1 MFKTFLSYY
10 KPYKGILLFLVIGSL
25 LRALLELFFPY
36 VVKLMLE
43 QHLPLKNLPLLLEW
57 SAALLAMYLVNFG
70 MHFSIIYWAQSMSY
84 SMERDMRRDLF
95 SHLQKLSFGFYD
107 KNKSGQL
114 LSRLTSDLSEIN
126 GFAGNAPIDLIV
138 CGLTMGGTMVIL
150 IYMNPMLGSLI
161 AFLLLVKAV
170 HTVFVNLRM
179 KKAFFANRVAMG
191 EVTGKA
197 AESINGVRLIKAF
210 AGERSDMAQFMEKAD
225 AYLTVCKKSFKI
237 TSYFVGSMIFFS
249 NFINVAILVVGGL
262 LINQG
267 LMSFGELVAFFLYVG
282 LFMKPLMQLLGFIQV
297 YQRGMAGFKRFYELL
312 QEKPEIID
320 APDAKIC
327 PPCKGNITFD
337 NVSFAYADGRP
348 VIRNLSLS
356 VAAGE
361 TVAFVGAT
369 GAGKTT
375 IASLLLRFYEPQS
388 GRILLD
394 GSDIREFT
402 QESLRKQIGLVQQD
416 VFLFGDS
423 VRYNIAYAKPDA
435 TADEV
440 QAAAK
445 AAAADEVQAAAK
457 AAAADEFIQKL
468 PASYDTEVGERG
480 VKLSGGQKQR
490 LAIARV
496 FLKNPPVVV
505 LDEATSALDN
515 ITEQQIQKELD
526 ELAVGRTTL
535 IIAHRLSTIRHADKI
550 VVLDEGAVA
559 ECGSHEELLARKGH
573 YYDLYQKE

>member
-10 KPYKGILLFLVIGSL
+10 QPYKGILLFIIIGSL

-43 QHLPLKNLPLLLEW
+43 QQLPLQNLPLLLKW

-70 MHFSIIYWAQSMSY
+70 MHFGIIYWAQAMSY
-84 SMERDMRRDLF
+84 AMERDMRRDLF
-95 SHLQKLSFGFYD
+95 RHLQKLSFGFYD

-114 LSRLTSDLSEIN
+114 LSRLTSDLSEVN
-126 GFAGNAPIDLIV
+126 GFAGNAPNDIII
-138 CGLTMGGTMVIL
+138 CGLTMVGTMVIL

-161 AFLLLVKAV
+161 AFLLLLKAV

-191 EVTGKA
+191 EVTAKA

-225 AYLTVCKKSFKI
+225 AYLATSKKSFKI

-262 LINQG
+262 LINKG

-282 LFMKPLMQLLGFIQV
+282 LFMKPLMQLLGFIQI

-312 QEKPEIID
+312 QEKPEIVD
-320 APDAKIC
+320 APDAQTC

-348 VIRNLSLS
+348 VIRGLSLN

-394 GSDIREFT
+394 GCDIRELT
-402 QESLRKQIGLVQQD
+402 QESMRRQIGLVQQD

-445 AAAADEVQAAAK
+445 AAAADE
-457 AAAADEFIQKL
+457 FIQKL
-468 PASYDTEVGERG
+468 SAGYDTEVGERG

-496 FLKNPPVVV
+496 FLKNPPIVV

-515 ITEQQIQKELD
+515 ITEQQIQRELD

-550 VVLDEGAVA
+550 VVLDEGTVV
-559 ECGSHEELLARKGH
+559 ECGTHEELLARKGH
-573 YYDLYQKE
+573 YFALYSKQ

>member
-10 KPYKGILLFLVIGSL
+10 KPYKGILLFIIIGSL

-43 QHLPLKNLPLLLEW
+43 QQLPLQNLPLLLKW

-70 MHFSIIYWAQSMSY
+70 MHFGIIYWAQAMSY
-84 SMERDMRRDLF
+84 AMERDMRRDLF
-95 SHLQKLSFGFYD
+95 RHLQKLSFGFYD

-114 LSRLTSDLSEIN
+114 LSRLTSDLSEVN
-126 GFAGNAPIDLIV
+126 GFAGNAPNDIII
-138 CGLTMGGTMVIL
+138 CGLTMVGTMVIL
-150 IYMNPMLGSLI
+150 VYMNPMLGSLI
-161 AFLLLVKAV
+161 AILLLLKAV

-179 KKAFFANRVAMG
+179 KKAFFANRIAMG
-191 EVTGKA
+191 EVSAKA

-225 AYLTVCKKSFKI
+225 AYLATSKKSFKI

-262 LINQG
+262 LINKG

-282 LFMKPLMQLLGFIQV
+282 LFMKPLMQLLGFIQI

-312 QEKPEIID
+312 QEKPEIVD
-320 APDAKIC
+320 APDAKSC

-348 VIRNLSLS
+348 VIRGLSLD

-394 GSDIREFT
+394 GCDICELT
-402 QESLRKQIGLVQQD
+402 QESLRRQIGLVQQD

-445 AAAADEVQAAAK
+445 AAAADE
-457 AAAADEFIQKL
+457 FIQKL
-468 PASYDTEVGERG
+468 PAGYDTEVGERG

-496 FLKNPPVVV
+496 FLKNPPIVV

-515 ITEQQIQKELD
+515 ITEQQIQRELD

-550 VVLDEGAVA
+550 VVLDEGTVV
-559 ECGSHEELLARKGH
+559 ECGTHEELLARRGH
-573 YYDLYQKE
+573 YFALYSKQ

>member
-10 KPYKGILLFLVIGSL
+10 KPYKGILLFVVIGSL

-43 QHLPLKNLPLLLEW
+43 QQLPLQNLPLLLKW
-57 SAALLAMYLVNFG
+57 SAALFVMYLANFG
-70 MHFSIIYWAQSMSY
+70 MHFGIIYWAQVMS
-84 SMERDMRRDLF
+84 SAMERDMRRDLF
-95 SHLQKLSFGFYD
+95 RHLQKLSFGFYD

-114 LSRLTSDLSEIN
+114 LARLTSDLGETA
-126 GFAGNAPIDLIV
+126 GLAGNAPNDIIV
-138 CGLTMGGTMVIL
+138 CGLTMLGTMVIL
-150 IYMNPMLGSLI
+150 VYMNPLLGSFI
-161 AFLLLVKAV
+161 ALLLVLKAV
-170 HTVFVNLRM
+170 HTVLVNLRM

-191 EVTGKA
+191 EVTAKA

-225 AYLTVCKKSFKI
+225 AYLATCKKSFKFK
-237 TSYFVGSMIFFS
+237 SYFIGSMIFFS

-262 LINQG
+262 LINKG

-282 LFMKPLMQLLGFIQV
+282 LFMKPLMQLLGFSEI

-312 QEKPEIID
+312 QEKPEIVD

-348 VIRNLSLS
+348 VIRGLSLD

-394 GSDIREFT
+394 GCDIRELT
-402 QESLRKQIGLVQQD
+402 QESLRRQIGLVQQD

-445 AAAADEVQAAAK
+445 AG
-457 AAAADEFIQKL
+457 AADEFIQKL
-468 PASYDTEVGERG
+468 PAGYDTEVGERG

-515 ITEQQIQKELD
+515 ITEQQIQRELD

-550 VVLDEGAVA
+550 VVLDEGKVV
-559 ECGSHEELLARKGH
+559 ECGTHEELLARKGH
-573 YYDLYQKE
+573 YFALYSKQ

>member
-43 QHLPLKNLPLLLEW
+43 QQLPLQNLPLLLKW

-84 SMERDMRRDLF
+84 AMERDMRRDLF
-95 SHLQKLSFGFYD
+95 RHLQKLSFGFYD

-114 LSRLTSDLSEIN
+114 LSRLTSDLGEVN
-126 GFAGNAPIDLIV
+126 GFAGNAPNDIII
-138 CGLTMGGTMVIL
+138 CGLTMVGTMVIL

-161 AFLLLVKAV
+161 AFLLLLKAV

-179 KKAFFANRVAMG
+179 KKAFFANRIAMG
-191 EVTGKA
+191 EVSAKA

-225 AYLTVCKKSFKI
+225 AYLATSKKSFKI

-262 LINQG
+262 LINKG

-282 LFMKPLMQLLGFIQV
+282 LFMKPLMQLLGFIQI

-312 QEKPEIID
+312 QEKPEIVD
-320 APDAKIC
+320 APDAQTC

-348 VIRNLSLS
+348 VIRGLSLN

-394 GSDIREFT
+394 GCDIRELT
-402 QESLRKQIGLVQQD
+402 QESLRRQIGLVQQD

-445 AAAADEVQAAAK
+445 AAAADE
-457 AAAADEFIQKL
+457 FIQKL
-468 PASYDTEVGERG
+468 PAGYDTEVGERG

-496 FLKNPPVVV
+496 FLKNPPIVV

-515 ITEQQIQKELD
+515 ITEQQIQRELD

-550 VVLDEGAVA
+550 VVLDEGTVV
-559 ECGSHEELLARKGH
+559 ECGTHEELLARKGH
-573 YYDLYQKE
+573 YFALYSKQ

>member
-43 QHLPLKNLPLLLEW
+43 QQLPLQNLPLLLKW

-70 MHFSIIYWAQSMSY
+70 MHFGIIYWAQAMSY
-84 SMERDMRRDLF
+84 AMERDMRRDLF
-95 SHLQKLSFGFYD
+95 RHLQKLSFGFYD

-114 LSRLTSDLSEIN
+114 LSRLTSDLSEVN
-126 GFAGNAPIDLIV
+126 GFAGNAPNDIII
-138 CGLTMGGTMVIL
+138 CGLTMLGTMVIL

-161 AFLLLVKAV
+161 AILLLLKAV

-191 EVTGKA
+191 EVSAKA

-225 AYLTVCKKSFKI
+225 AYLATSKKSFKI

-262 LINQG
+262 LINKG

-282 LFMKPLMQLLGFIQV
+282 LFMKPLMQLLGFIQI

-312 QEKPEIID
+312 QEKPEIVD
-320 APDAKIC
+320 APDAKSC

-348 VIRNLSLS
+348 VIRGLSLD

-394 GSDIREFT
+394 GCDIRELT
-402 QESLRKQIGLVQQD
+402 QESLRRQIGLVQQD

-445 AAAADEVQAAAK
+445 AAAADE
-457 AAAADEFIQKL
+457 FIQKL
-468 PASYDTEVGERG
+468 PAGYDTEVGERG

-496 FLKNPPVVV
+496 FLKNPPIVV

-515 ITEQQIQKELD
+515 ITEQQIQRELD

-550 VVLDEGAVA
+550 VVLDEGTVV
-559 ECGSHEELLARKGH
+559 ECGTHEELLVRKGH
-573 YYDLYQKE
+573 YFALYSKQ

>member
-10 KPYKGILLFLVIGSL
+10 QPYKGILLFIIIGSL

-43 QHLPLKNLPLLLEW
+43 QQLPLQNLSLLLKW

-70 MHFSIIYWAQSMSY
+70 MHFGIIYWAQAMSY
-84 SMERDMRRDLF
+84 AMERDMRRDLF
-95 SHLQKLSFGFYD
+95 RHLQKLSFGFYD

-114 LSRLTSDLSEIN
+114 LSRLTSDLSEVN
-126 GFAGNAPIDLIV
+126 GFAGNAPNDIII
-138 CGLTMGGTMVIL
+138 CGLTMVGTMVIL
-150 IYMNPMLGSLI
+150 VYMNPMLGSLI
-161 AFLLLVKAV
+161 AILLLLKAV

-179 KKAFFANRVAMG
+179 KKAFFANRIAMG
-191 EVTGKA
+191 EVSAKA

-225 AYLTVCKKSFKI
+225 AYLATSKKSFKI

-262 LINQG
+262 LINKG

-282 LFMKPLMQLLGFIQV
+282 LFMKPLMQLLGFIQI

-312 QEKPEIID
+312 QEKPEIVD
-320 APDAKIC
+320 APDAKSC

-348 VIRNLSLS
+348 VIRGLSLN
-356 VAAGE
+356 VASGE

-394 GSDIREFT
+394 GYDIRELT
-402 QESLRKQIGLVQQD
+402 QESLRRQIGLVQQD

-445 AAAADEVQAAAK
+445 AAAADE
-457 AAAADEFIQKL
+457 FIQKL
-468 PASYDTEVGERG
+468 PAGYDTEVGERG

-496 FLKNPPVVV
+496 FLKNPPIVV

-515 ITEQQIQKELD
+515 ITEQQIQRELD

-550 VVLDEGAVA
+550 VVLDEGTVV
-559 ECGSHEELLARKGH
+559 ECGTHEELLARKGH
-573 YYDLYQKE
+573 YFALYSKQ

>member
-10 KPYKGILLFLVIGSL
+10 QPYKGILLFIIIGSL

-43 QHLPLKNLPLLLEW
+43 QQLPLQNLPLLLKW

-70 MHFSIIYWAQSMSY
+70 MHFSIIYWAQAMSY
-84 SMERDMRRDLF
+84 AMERDMRRDLF
-95 SHLQKLSFGFYD
+95 RHLQKLSFGFYD

-114 LSRLTSDLSEIN
+114 LSRLTSDLSEVN
-126 GFAGNAPIDLIV
+126 GFAGNAPNDIII
-138 CGLTMGGTMVIL
+138 CGLTMVGTMVIL
-150 IYMNPMLGSLI
+150 VYMNPMLGSLI
-161 AFLLLVKAV
+161 AILLLLKAV

-179 KKAFFANRVAMG
+179 KKAFFANRIAMG
-191 EVTGKA
+191 EVSAKA

-225 AYLTVCKKSFKI
+225 AYLATSKKSFKI

-262 LINQG
+262 LINKG

-282 LFMKPLMQLLGFIQV
+282 LFMKPLMQLLGFIQI

-312 QEKPEIID
+312 QEKPEIVD
-320 APDAKIC
+320 APDAKSC

-337 NVSFAYADGRP
+337 NVSFAYADGGP
-348 VIRNLSLS
+348 VIRGLSLD

-394 GSDIREFT
+394 GCDIRELT
-402 QESLRKQIGLVQQD
+402 QESLRRQIGLVQQD

-445 AAAADEVQAAAK
+445 AAAADE
-457 AAAADEFIQKL
+457 FIQKL
-468 PASYDTEVGERG
+468 PAGYDTEVGERG

-496 FLKNPPVVV
+496 FLKNPPIVV

-515 ITEQQIQKELD
+515 ITEQQIQRELD

-550 VVLDEGAVA
+550 VVLDEGTVV
-559 ECGSHEELLARKGH
+559 ECGTHEELLARKGH
-573 YYDLYQKE
+573 YFALYSKQ

>member
-10 KPYKGILLFLVIGSL
+10 KPYKGILLFVVIGSL

-43 QHLPLKNLPLLLEW
+43 QQLPLQNLPLLLKW
-57 SAALLAMYLVNFG
+57 SVALFIMYLANFG
-70 MHFSIIYWAQSMSY
+70 MHFSIIYWAQVMS
-84 SMERDMRRDLF
+84 SAMERDMRRDLF
-95 SHLQKLSFGFYD
+95 RHLQKLSFGFYD

-114 LSRLTSDLSEIN
+114 LSRLTSDLGETA
-126 GFAGNAPIDLIV
+126 GLAGNAPNDIIV
-138 CGLTMGGTMVIL
+138 CGLTMLGTMVIL
-150 IYMNPMLGSLI
+150 VYMNPLLGSFI
-161 AFLLLVKAV
+161 ALLLVLKAV
-170 HTVFVNLRM
+170 HTVLVNLRM

-191 EVTGKA
+191 EVTAKA

-225 AYLTVCKKSFKI
+225 AYLATCKKSFKFK
-237 TSYFVGSMIFFS
+237 SYFIGSMIFFS

-282 LFMKPLMQLLGFIQV
+282 LFMKPLMQLLGFSEI

-312 QEKPEIID
+312 QEKPEITD
-320 APDAKIC
+320 APDAKSC

-348 VIRNLSLS
+348 VIRGLSLN
-356 VAAGE
+356 VASGE

-394 GSDIREFT
+394 GCDIRELT
-402 QESLRKQIGLVQQD
+402 QESLRRQIGLVQQD

-445 AAAADEVQAAAK
+445 AAAADE
-457 AAAADEFIQKL
+457 FIQKL
-468 PASYDTEVGERG
+468 PAGYDTEVGERG

-496 FLKNPPVVV
+496 FLKNPPIVV

-515 ITEQQIQKELD
+515 ITEQQIQRELD

-559 ECGSHEELLARKGH
+559 ECGSHEELLARKGR

>member
-10 KPYKGILLFLVIGSL
+10 KPYKGILLFIIIGSL

-43 QHLPLKNLPLLLEW
+43 QQLPLQNLPLLLKW

-70 MHFSIIYWAQSMSY
+70 MHFGIIYWAQAMSY
-84 SMERDMRRDLF
+84 AMERDMRRDLF
-95 SHLQKLSFGFYD
+95 RHLQKLSFGFYD

-114 LSRLTSDLSEIN
+114 LSRLTSDLSEVN
-126 GFAGNAPIDLIV
+126 GFAGNAPNDIII
-138 CGLTMGGTMVIL
+138 CGLTMVGTMVIL
-150 IYMNPMLGSLI
+150 VYMNPMLGSLI
-161 AFLLLVKAV
+161 AILLLLKAV

-179 KKAFFANRVAMG
+179 KKAFFANRIAMG
-191 EVTGKA
+191 EVSAKA

-225 AYLTVCKKSFKI
+225 AYLATSKKSFKI

-262 LINQG
+262 LINKG

-282 LFMKPLMQLLGFIQV
+282 LFMKPLMQLLGFIQI

-312 QEKPEIID
+312 QEKPEIVD
-320 APDAKIC
+320 APGAKSC

-348 VIRNLSLS
+348 VIRGLSLN

-394 GSDIREFT
+394 GCDIRELT
-402 QESLRKQIGLVQQD
+402 QESLRRQIGLVQQD

-445 AAAADEVQAAAK
+445 AAAADE
-457 AAAADEFIQKL
+457 FIQKL
-468 PASYDTEVGERG
+468 PAGYDTEVGERG

-496 FLKNPPVVV
+496 FLKNPPIVV

-515 ITEQQIQKELD
+515 ITEQQIQRELD

-550 VVLDEGAVA
+550 VVLDEGSVV
-559 ECGSHEELLARKGH
+559 ECGTHEELLARKGH
-573 YYDLYQKE
+573 YFALYSKQ

>member
-10 KPYKGILLFLVIGSL
+10 QPYKGILLFIIIGSL

-43 QHLPLKNLPLLLEW
+43 QRLPLQNLPLLLKW

-70 MHFSIIYWAQSMSY
+70 MHFGIIYWAQAMSY
-84 SMERDMRRDLF
+84 AMERDMRRDLF
-95 SHLQKLSFGFYD
+95 RHLQKLSFGFYD

-114 LSRLTSDLSEIN
+114 LSRLTSDLSEVN
-126 GFAGNAPIDLIV
+126 GFAGNAPNDIII
-138 CGLTMGGTMVIL
+138 CGLTMVGTMVIL
-150 IYMNPMLGSLI
+150 VYMNPMLGSLI
-161 AFLLLVKAV
+161 AILLLLKAV

-179 KKAFFANRVAMG
+179 KKAFFANRIAMG
-191 EVTGKA
+191 EVSAKA

-225 AYLTVCKKSFKI
+225 AYLATSKKSFKI

-262 LINQG
+262 LINKG

-282 LFMKPLMQLLGFIQV
+282 LFMKPLMQLLGFIQI

-312 QEKPEIID
+312 QEKPEIVD
-320 APDAKIC
+320 APDAKSC

-348 VIRNLSLS
+348 VIRGLSLD

-394 GSDIREFT
+394 GCDIRELT
-402 QESLRKQIGLVQQD
+402 QESLRRQIGLVQQD

-445 AAAADEVQAAAK
+445 AAAADE
-457 AAAADEFIQKL
+457 FIQKL
-468 PASYDTEVGERG
+468 PAGYDTEVGERG

-496 FLKNPPVVV
+496 FLKNPPIVV

-515 ITEQQIQKELD
+515 ITEQQIQRELD

-559 ECGSHEELLARKGH
+559 ECGTHEELLARRGH
-573 YYDLYQKE
+573 YFALYSKQ

>member
-10 KPYKGILLFLVIGSL
+10 KPYKGILLFVVIGSL

-43 QHLPLKNLPLLLEW
+43 QQLPLLNLPLLLKW
-57 SAALLAMYLVNFG
+57 SAALFVMYLANFG
-70 MHFSIIYWAQSMSY
+70 MHFSIIYWAQVMS
-84 SMERDMRRDLF
+84 SAMERDMRRDLF
-95 SHLQKLSFGFYD
+95 RHLQKLSFGFYD

-114 LSRLTSDLSEIN
+114 LSRLTSDLGETA
-126 GFAGNAPIDLIV
+126 GLAGNAPNDIIV
-138 CGLTMGGTMVIL
+138 CGLTMLGTMVIL
-150 IYMNPMLGSLI
+150 VYMNPLLGSFI
-161 AFLLLVKAV
+161 ALLLVLKAV
-170 HTVFVNLRM
+170 HTVLVNLRM

-191 EVTGKA
+191 EVTAKA

-225 AYLTVCKKSFKI
+225 AYLATCKKSFKFK
-237 TSYFVGSMIFFS
+237 SYFIGSMIFFS

-282 LFMKPLMQLLGFIQV
+282 LFMKPLMQLLGFSEI

-312 QEKPEIID
+312 QEKPEITD
-320 APDAKIC
+320 APDAKSC

-348 VIRNLSLS
+348 VIRGLSLN
-356 VAAGE
+356 VASGE

-394 GSDIREFT
+394 GCDIRELT
-402 QESLRKQIGLVQQD
+402 QESLRRQIGLVQQD

-445 AAAADEVQAAAK
+445 AAAADE
-457 AAAADEFIQKL
+457 FIQKL
-468 PASYDTEVGERG
+468 PDGYDTEVGERG

-515 ITEQQIQKELD
+515 ITEQQIQRELD

-550 VVLDEGAVA
+550 VVLDEGSVV
-559 ECGSHEELLARKGH
+559 ECGTHEELLARRGH
-573 YYDLYQKE
+573 YFALYSKQ

>member
-10 KPYKGILLFLVIGSL
+10 QPYKGILLFIIIGSL

-43 QHLPLKNLPLLLEW
+43 QQLPLQNLPLLLKW
-57 SAALLAMYLVNFG
+57 SAALLAMYLANFG
-70 MHFSIIYWAQSMSY
+70 MHFGIIYWAQAMSY
-84 SMERDMRRDLF
+84 AMERDMRRDLF
-95 SHLQKLSFGFYD
+95 RHLQKLSFGFYD

-114 LSRLTSDLSEIN
+114 LSRLTSDLSEVN
-126 GFAGNAPIDLIV
+126 GFAGNAPNDIII
-138 CGLTMGGTMVIL
+138 CGLTMVGTMVIL
-150 IYMNPMLGSLI
+150 VYMNPMLGSLI
-161 AFLLLVKAV
+161 AILLLLKAV

-179 KKAFFANRVAMG
+179 KKAFFANRIAMG
-191 EVTGKA
+191 EVSAKA

-225 AYLTVCKKSFKI
+225 AYLATSKKSFKI

-262 LINQG
+262 LINKG

-282 LFMKPLMQLLGFIQV
+282 LFMKPLMQLLGFIQI

-312 QEKPEIID
+312 QEKPEIVD
-320 APDAKIC
+320 APDAKSC

-348 VIRNLSLS
+348 VIRGLSLD

-394 GSDIREFT
+394 GCDIRELT
-402 QESLRKQIGLVQQD
+402 QESLRRQIGLVQQD

-445 AAAADEVQAAAK
+445 AAAADE
-457 AAAADEFIQKL
+457 FIQKL
-468 PASYDTEVGERG
+468 PAGYDTEVGERG

-496 FLKNPPVVV
+496 FLKNPPIVV

-515 ITEQQIQKELD
+515 ITEQQIQRELD

-550 VVLDEGAVA
+550 VVLDEGKVV
-559 ECGSHEELLARKGH
+559 ECGTHEELLARKGH
-573 YYDLYQKE
+573 YFALYSKQ

>member
-10 KPYKGILLFLVIGSL
+10 KPYKGILLFVVIGSL

-43 QHLPLKNLPLLLEW
+43 QQLPLLNLPLLLKW
-57 SAALLAMYLVNFG
+57 SAALFVMYLANFG
-70 MHFSIIYWAQSMSY
+70 MHFSIIYWAQVMS
-84 SMERDMRRDLF
+84 SAMERDMRRDLF
-95 SHLQKLSFGFYD
+95 RHLQKLSFGFYD

-114 LSRLTSDLSEIN
+114 LSRLTSDLGETA
-126 GFAGNAPIDLIV
+126 GLAGNAPNDIIV
-138 CGLTMGGTMVIL
+138 CGLTMLGTMVIL
-150 IYMNPMLGSLI
+150 VYMNPLLGSFI
-161 AFLLLVKAV
+161 ALLLVLKAV
-170 HTVFVNLRM
+170 HTVLVNLRM

-191 EVTGKA
+191 EVTAKA

-225 AYLTVCKKSFKI
+225 AYLATCKKSFKFK
-237 TSYFVGSMIFFS
+237 SYFIGSMIFFS

-282 LFMKPLMQLLGFIQV
+282 LFMKPLMQLLGFSEI

-312 QEKPEIID
+312 QEKPEITD
-320 APDAKIC
+320 APDAKSC

-348 VIRNLSLS
+348 VIRGLSLN
-356 VAAGE
+356 VASGE

-394 GSDIREFT
+394 GCDIRELT
-402 QESLRKQIGLVQQD
+402 QESLRRQIGLVQQD

-445 AAAADEVQAAAK
+445 AAAADE
-457 AAAADEFIQKL
+457 FIQKL
-468 PASYDTEVGERG
+468 PAGYDTEVGERG

-496 FLKNPPVVV
+496 FLKNPPIVV

-515 ITEQQIQKELD
+515 ITEQQIQRELD

-550 VVLDEGAVA
+550 VVLDEGKVV
-559 ECGSHEELLARKGH
+559 ECGTHEELLARKGH
-573 YYDLYQKE
+573 YFALYSKQ

>member
-1 MFKTFLSYY
+1 
-10 KPYKGILLFLVIGSL
+10 
-25 LRALLELFFPY
+25 
-36 VVKLMLE
+36 
-43 QHLPLKNLPLLLEW
+43 
-57 SAALLAMYLVNFG
+57 
-70 MHFSIIYWAQSMSY
+70 
-84 SMERDMRRDLF
+84 
-95 SHLQKLSFGFYD
+95 
-107 KNKSGQL
+107 
-114 LSRLTSDLSEIN
+114 
-126 GFAGNAPIDLIV
+126 
-138 CGLTMGGTMVIL
+138 
-150 IYMNPMLGSLI
+150 
-161 AFLLLVKAV
+161 
-170 HTVFVNLRM
+170 
-179 KKAFFANRVAMG
+179 
-191 EVTGKA
+191 
-197 AESINGVRLIKAF
+197 
-210 AGERSDMAQFMEKAD
+210 
-225 AYLTVCKKSFKI
+225 
-237 TSYFVGSMIFFS
+237 
-249 NFINVAILVVGGL
+249 
-262 LINQG
+262 
-267 LMSFGELVAFFLYVG
+267 MSFGELVAFFLYVG
-282 LFMKPLMQLLGFIQV
+282 LFMKPLMQLLGFSEI

-312 QEKPEIID
+312 QEKPEIVD

-327 PPCKGNITFD
+327 PPCKGNISFD

-348 VIRNLSLS
+348 VIRNLSLNL
-356 VAAGE
+356 AAGE

-394 GSDIREFT
+394 GCDIREFT
-402 QESLRKQIGLVQQD
+402 QESLRRQIGLVQQD

-445 AAAADEVQAAAK
+445 AAAADE
-457 AAAADEFIQKL
+457 FIQKL
-468 PASYDTEVGERG
+468 PAGYDTEVGERG

-573 YYDLYQKE
+573 YYDLYQKD

>member
-10 KPYKGILLFLVIGSL
+10 KPYKGILLFVVIGSL

-43 QHLPLKNLPLLLEW
+43 QQLPLLNLPLLLKW
-57 SAALLAMYLVNFG
+57 SAALFAMYLANFG
-70 MHFSIIYWAQSMSY
+70 MHFSIIYWAQVMS
-84 SMERDMRRDLF
+84 SAMERDMRRDLF
-95 SHLQKLSFGFYD
+95 RHLQKLSFGFYD

-114 LSRLTSDLSEIN
+114 LSRLTSDLGETA
-126 GFAGNAPIDLIV
+126 GLAGNAPNDIIV
-138 CGLTMGGTMVIL
+138 CGLTMLGTMVIL
-150 IYMNPMLGSLI
+150 VYMNPLLGSFI
-161 AFLLLVKAV
+161 ALLLVLKAV
-170 HTVFVNLRM
+170 HTVLVNLRM

-191 EVTGKA
+191 EVTAKA

-225 AYLTVCKKSFKI
+225 AYLATCKKSFKFK
-237 TSYFVGSMIFFS
+237 SYFIGSMIFFS

-282 LFMKPLMQLLGFIQV
+282 LFMKPLMQLLGFSEI

-312 QEKPEIID
+312 QEKPEIVD
-320 APDAKIC
+320 APDAKSC

-348 VIRNLSLS
+348 VIRGLSLD

-394 GSDIREFT
+394 GCDIRELT
-402 QESLRKQIGLVQQD
+402 QESLRRQIGLVQQD

-445 AAAADEVQAAAK
+445 AAAADE
-457 AAAADEFIQKL
+457 FIQKL
-468 PASYDTEVGERG
+468 PAGYDTEVGERG

-496 FLKNPPVVV
+496 FLKNPPIVV

-515 ITEQQIQKELD
+515 ITEQQIQRELD

-550 VVLDEGAVA
+550 VVLDEGKVV
-559 ECGSHEELLARKGH
+559 ECGTHEELLARKGH
-573 YYDLYQKE
+573 YFALYSKQ

>member
-10 KPYKGILLFLVIGSL
+10 QPYKGILLFIIIGSL

-43 QHLPLKNLPLLLEW
+43 QQLPLQNLPLLLKW

-70 MHFSIIYWAQSMSY
+70 MHFGIIYWAQAMSY
-84 SMERDMRRDLF
+84 AMERDMRRDLF
-95 SHLQKLSFGFYD
+95 RHLQKLSFGFYD

-114 LSRLTSDLSEIN
+114 LSRLTSDLSEVN
-126 GFAGNAPIDLIV
+126 GFAGNAPNDIII
-138 CGLTMGGTMVIL
+138 CGLTMVGTMVIL
-150 IYMNPMLGSLI
+150 VYMNPMLGSLI
-161 AFLLLVKAV
+161 AILLLLKAV

-179 KKAFFANRVAMG
+179 KKAFFANRIAMG
-191 EVTGKA
+191 EVSAKA

-225 AYLTVCKKSFKI
+225 AYLATSKKSFKI

-312 QEKPEIID
+312 QEKPEIVD
-320 APDAKIC
+320 APDAKSC

-348 VIRNLSLS
+348 VIRGLSLN
-356 VAAGE
+356 VASGE

-394 GSDIREFT
+394 GCDIRELT
-402 QESLRKQIGLVQQD
+402 QESLRRQIGLVQQD

-445 AAAADEVQAAAK
+445 AAAADE
-457 AAAADEFIQKL
+457 FIQKL
-468 PASYDTEVGERG
+468 PAGYDTEVGERG

-496 FLKNPPVVV
+496 FLKNPPIVV

-515 ITEQQIQKELD
+515 ITEQQIQRELD

-550 VVLDEGAVA
+550 VVLDEGKVV
-559 ECGSHEELLARKGH
+559 ECGTHEELLARKGH
-573 YYDLYQKE
+573 YFALYSKQ

>member
-10 KPYKGILLFLVIGSL
+10 KPYKGILLFVVIGSL

-43 QHLPLKNLPLLLEW
+43 QQLPLLNLPLLLKW
-57 SAALLAMYLVNFG
+57 SAALFVMYLANFG
-70 MHFSIIYWAQSMSY
+70 MHFSIIYWAQVMS
-84 SMERDMRRDLF
+84 SAMERDMRRDLF
-95 SHLQKLSFGFYD
+95 RHLQKLSFGFYD

-114 LSRLTSDLSEIN
+114 LSRLTSDLGETA
-126 GFAGNAPIDLIV
+126 GLAGNAPNDIII
-138 CGLTMGGTMVIL
+138 CSLTMVGTMVIL
-150 IYMNPMLGSLI
+150 VYMNPMLGSLI
-161 AFLLLVKAV
+161 AILLLLKAV

-179 KKAFFANRVAMG
+179 KKAFFANRIAMG
-191 EVTGKA
+191 EVSAKA

-225 AYLTVCKKSFKI
+225 AYLATCKKSFKFK
-237 TSYFVGSMIFFS
+237 SYFIGSMIFFS

-282 LFMKPLMQLLGFIQV
+282 LFMKPLMQLLGFSEI

-312 QEKPEIID
+312 QEKPEITD
-320 APDAKIC
+320 APDAKSC

-337 NVSFAYADGRP
+337 NVSFAYTDGRP
-348 VIRNLSLS
+348 VIRGLSLN
-356 VAAGE
+356 VASGE

-394 GSDIREFT
+394 GCDIRELT
-402 QESLRKQIGLVQQD
+402 QESLRRQIGLVQQD

-445 AAAADEVQAAAK
+445 AAAADE
-457 AAAADEFIQKL
+457 FIQKL
-468 PASYDTEVGERG
+468 PAGYDTEVGERG

-515 ITEQQIQKELD
+515 ITEQQIQRELD

-550 VVLDEGAVA
+550 VVLDEGSVV
-559 ECGSHEELLARKGH
+559 ECGTHEELLARRGH
-573 YYDLYQKE
+573 YFALYSKQ

>member
-10 KPYKGILLFLVIGSL
+10 KPYKGILLFVVIGSL

-43 QHLPLKNLPLLLEW
+43 QQLPLLNLPLLLKW
-57 SAALLAMYLVNFG
+57 SAALFVMYLANFG
-70 MHFSIIYWAQSMSY
+70 MHFSIIYWAQVMS
-84 SMERDMRRDLF
+84 SAMERDMRRDLF
-95 SHLQKLSFGFYD
+95 RHLQKLSFGFYD

-114 LSRLTSDLSEIN
+114 LSRLTSDLGETA
-126 GFAGNAPIDLIV
+126 GLAGNAPNDIIV
-138 CGLTMGGTMVIL
+138 CGLTMLGTMVIL
-150 IYMNPMLGSLI
+150 VYMNPLLGSFI
-161 AFLLLVKAV
+161 ALLLVLKAV
-170 HTVFVNLRM
+170 HTVLVNLRM

-191 EVTGKA
+191 EVTAKA

-225 AYLTVCKKSFKI
+225 AYLATCKKSFKFK
-237 TSYFVGSMIFFS
+237 SYFIGSMIFFS

-282 LFMKPLMQLLGFIQV
+282 LFMKPLMQLLGFSEI

-320 APDAKIC
+320 APDAKSC

-348 VIRNLSLS
+348 VIRGLSLN
-356 VAAGE
+356 VASGE

-394 GSDIREFT
+394 GCDIRELT
-402 QESLRKQIGLVQQD
+402 QESLRRQIGLVQQD

-445 AAAADEVQAAAK
+445 AAAADE
-457 AAAADEFIQKL
+457 FIQKL
-468 PASYDTEVGERG
+468 PAGYDTEVGERG

-496 FLKNPPVVV
+496 FLKNPPIVV

-515 ITEQQIQKELD
+515 ITEQQIQRELD

-550 VVLDEGAVA
+550 VVLDEGAVV
-559 ECGSHEELLARKGH
+559 ECGTHEELLARRGH
-573 YYDLYQKE
+573 YFALYSKQ

>member
-43 QHLPLKNLPLLLEW
+43 QQLPLQNLPLLLKW
-57 SAALLAMYLVNFG
+57 SAALLAMYLANFG
-70 MHFSIIYWAQSMSY
+70 MHFGIIYWAQVMS
-84 SMERDMRRDLF
+84 SAMERDMRRDLF
-95 SHLQKLSFGFYD
+95 RHLQKLSFGFYD

-114 LSRLTSDLSEIN
+114 LSRLTSDLSETA
-126 GFAGNAPIDLIV
+126 GLAGNAPNDIIV
-138 CGLTMGGTMVIL
+138 CGLTMVGTMVIL
-150 IYMNPMLGSLI
+150 VYMNPMLGSLI
-161 AFLLLVKAV
+161 AFLLLLKAV

-191 EVTGKA
+191 EVTAKA

-225 AYLTVCKKSFKI
+225 AYLATCKKSFKFK
-237 TSYFVGSMIFFS
+237 SYFIGSMIFFS

-262 LINQG
+262 LIHQG

-282 LFMKPLMQLLGFIQV
+282 LFMKPLMQLLGFSEI

-312 QEKPEIID
+312 QEKPEIVD
-320 APDAKIC
+320 APDAKSC

-348 VIRNLSLS
+348 VIRGLSLN
-356 VAAGE
+356 VAPGE

-375 IASLLLRFYEPQS
+375 IASLLVRFYEPQS

-394 GSDIREFT
+394 GCDIRELT
-402 QESLRKQIGLVQQD
+402 QESLRRQIGLVQQD

-445 AAAADEVQAAAK
+445 AAAADA
-457 AAAADEFIQKL
+457 FIQKL
-468 PASYDTEVGERG
+468 PAGYDTEVGERG

-515 ITEQQIQKELD
+515 ITEQQIQRELD

-550 VVLDEGAVA
+550 VVLDEGKAV
-559 ECGSHEELLARKGH
+559 ECGTHEELLARKGH
-573 YYDLYQKE
+573 YFALYSKQ

>member
-10 KPYKGILLFLVIGSL
+10 KPYKGILLFVVIGSL

-43 QHLPLKNLPLLLEW
+43 QQLPLLNLPLLLKW
-57 SAALLAMYLVNFG
+57 SAALFVMYLANFG
-70 MHFSIIYWAQSMSY
+70 MHFGIIYWAQVMS
-84 SMERDMRRDLF
+84 SAMERDMRRDLF
-95 SHLQKLSFGFYD
+95 RHLQKLSFGFYD

-114 LSRLTSDLSEIN
+114 LSRLTSDLGETA
-126 GFAGNAPIDLIV
+126 GLAGNAPNDIIV
-138 CGLTMGGTMVIL
+138 CGLTMLGTMVIL
-150 IYMNPMLGSLI
+150 VYMNPLLGSFI
-161 AFLLLVKAV
+161 ALLLVLKAV
-170 HTVFVNLRM
+170 HTVLVNLRM

-191 EVTGKA
+191 EVTAKA

-225 AYLTVCKKSFKI
+225 AYLATCKKSFKFK
-237 TSYFVGSMIFFS
+237 SYFIGSMIFFS

-282 LFMKPLMQLLGFIQV
+282 LFMKPLMQLLGFSEI

-312 QEKPEIID
+312 QEKPEITD
-320 APDAKIC
+320 APDAKSC

-348 VIRNLSLS
+348 VIRGLSLD

-394 GSDIREFT
+394 GCDIRELT
-402 QESLRKQIGLVQQD
+402 QESLRRQIGLVQQD

-445 AAAADEVQAAAK
+445 AAAADE
-457 AAAADEFIQKL
+457 FIQKL
-468 PASYDTEVGERG
+468 PAGYDTEVGERG

-515 ITEQQIQKELD
+515 ITEQQIQRELD

-550 VVLDEGAVA
+550 VVLDEGTVV
-559 ECGSHEELLARKGH
+559 ECGTHEELLARRGH
-573 YYDLYQKE
+573 YFALYSKQ

>member
-10 KPYKGILLFLVIGSL
+10 KPYKGILLFIIIGSL

-43 QHLPLKNLPLLLEW
+43 QQLPLQNLSLLLKW

-70 MHFSIIYWAQSMSY
+70 MHFGIIYWAQAMSY
-84 SMERDMRRDLF
+84 AMERDMRRDLF
-95 SHLQKLSFGFYD
+95 RHLQKLSFGFYD

-114 LSRLTSDLSEIN
+114 LSRLTSDLSEVN
-126 GFAGNAPIDLIV
+126 GFAGNAPNDIII
-138 CGLTMGGTMVIL
+138 CGLTMVGTMVIL
-150 IYMNPMLGSLI
+150 VYMNPMLGSLI
-161 AFLLLVKAV
+161 AILLLLKAV

-179 KKAFFANRVAMG
+179 KKAFFANRIAMG
-191 EVTGKA
+191 EVSAKA

-225 AYLTVCKKSFKI
+225 AYLATSKKSFKI

-262 LINQG
+262 LINKG

-282 LFMKPLMQLLGFIQV
+282 LFMKPLMQLLGFIQI

-312 QEKPEIID
+312 QEKPEIVD
-320 APDAKIC
+320 APDAKSC

-348 VIRNLSLS
+348 VIRGLSLD

-394 GSDIREFT
+394 GCDIRELT
-402 QESLRKQIGLVQQD
+402 QESLRRQIGLVQQD

-445 AAAADEVQAAAK
+445 AAAADE
-457 AAAADEFIQKL
+457 FIQKL
-468 PASYDTEVGERG
+468 PAGYDTEVGERG

-496 FLKNPPVVV
+496 FLKNPPIVV

-515 ITEQQIQKELD
+515 ITEQQIQRELD

-550 VVLDEGAVA
+550 VVLDEGTVV
-559 ECGSHEELLARKGH
+559 ECGTHEELLARKGH
-573 YYDLYQKE
+573 YFALYSKQ

>member
-10 KPYKGILLFLVIGSL
+10 KPYKGILLFVVIGSL

-43 QHLPLKNLPLLLEW
+43 QQLPLLNLPLLLKW
-57 SAALLAMYLVNFG
+57 SAALFVMYLANFG
-70 MHFSIIYWAQSMSY
+70 MHFSIIYWAQVMS
-84 SMERDMRRDLF
+84 SAMERDMRRDLF
-95 SHLQKLSFGFYD
+95 RHLQKLSFGFYD

-114 LSRLTSDLSEIN
+114 LSRLTNDLGETA
-126 GFAGNAPIDLIV
+126 GLAGNAPNDIIV
-138 CGLTMGGTMVIL
+138 CGLTMLGTMVIL
-150 IYMNPMLGSLI
+150 VYMNPLLGSFI
-161 AFLLLVKAV
+161 ALLLVLKAV
-170 HTVFVNLRM
+170 HTVLVNLRM

-191 EVTGKA
+191 EVTAKA

-225 AYLTVCKKSFKI
+225 AYLATCKKSFKFK
-237 TSYFVGSMIFFS
+237 SYFIGSMIFFS

-262 LINQG
+262 LINKG

-282 LFMKPLMQLLGFIQV
+282 LFMKPLMQLLGFSEI

-312 QEKPEIID
+312 QEKPEITD
-320 APDAKIC
+320 APDAKSC

-348 VIRNLSLS
+348 VIRGLSLN
-356 VAAGE
+356 VASGE

-394 GSDIREFT
+394 GCDIRELT
-402 QESLRKQIGLVQQD
+402 QESLRRQIGLVQQD

-445 AAAADEVQAAAK
+445 AAAADE
-457 AAAADEFIQKL
+457 FIQKL
-468 PASYDTEVGERG
+468 PAGYDTEVGERG

-515 ITEQQIQKELD
+515 ITEQQIQRELD

-550 VVLDEGAVA
+550 VVLDEGSVV
-559 ECGSHEELLARKGH
+559 ECGTHEELLARKGH
-573 YYDLYQKE
+573 YFALYSKQ

>member
-10 KPYKGILLFLVIGSL
+10 QPYKGILLFIIIGSL

-43 QHLPLKNLPLLLEW
+43 QQLPLQNLPLLLKW

-70 MHFSIIYWAQSMSY
+70 MHFGIIYWAQAMSY
-84 SMERDMRRDLF
+84 AMERDMRRDLF
-95 SHLQKLSFGFYD
+95 RHLQKLSFGFYD

-114 LSRLTSDLSEIN
+114 LSRLTSDLSEVN
-126 GFAGNAPIDLIV
+126 GFAGNAPNDIII
-138 CGLTMGGTMVIL
+138 CGLTMVGTMVIL

-161 AFLLLVKAV
+161 AILLLLKAV

-179 KKAFFANRVAMG
+179 KKAFFANRIAMG
-191 EVTGKA
+191 EVSAKA

-225 AYLTVCKKSFKI
+225 AYLATSKKSFKI

-262 LINQG
+262 LINKG

-282 LFMKPLMQLLGFIQV
+282 LFMKPLMQLLGFIQI

-312 QEKPEIID
+312 QEKPEITD
-320 APDAKIC
+320 APDAKSC

-348 VIRNLSLS
+348 VIRGLSLD

-394 GSDIREFT
+394 GCDIRELT
-402 QESLRKQIGLVQQD
+402 QESLRRQIGLVQQD

-445 AAAADEVQAAAK
+445 AAAADE
-457 AAAADEFIQKL
+457 FIQKL
-468 PASYDTEVGERG
+468 PAGYDTEVGERG

-496 FLKNPPVVV
+496 FLKNPPIVV

-515 ITEQQIQKELD
+515 ITEQQIQRELD

-550 VVLDEGAVA
+550 VVLDEGKVV
-559 ECGSHEELLARKGH
+559 ECGTHEELLARKGH
-573 YYDLYQKE
+573 YFALYSKQ

>member
-10 KPYKGILLFLVIGSL
+10 QPYKGILLFIIIGSL

-43 QHLPLKNLPLLLEW
+43 QQLPLQNLPLLLKW

-70 MHFSIIYWAQSMSY
+70 MHFGIIYWAQAMSY
-84 SMERDMRRDLF
+84 AMERDMRRDLF
-95 SHLQKLSFGFYD
+95 RHLQKLSFGFYD

-114 LSRLTSDLSEIN
+114 LSRLTSDLSEVN
-126 GFAGNAPIDLIV
+126 GFAGNAPNDIII
-138 CGLTMGGTMVIL
+138 CGLTMVGTMVIL
-150 IYMNPMLGSLI
+150 VYMNLMLGSLI
-161 AFLLLVKAV
+161 AILLLLKAV

-179 KKAFFANRVAMG
+179 KKAFFANRIAMG
-191 EVTGKA
+191 EVSAKA

-225 AYLTVCKKSFKI
+225 AYLATSKKSFKI

-262 LINQG
+262 LINKG

-282 LFMKPLMQLLGFIQV
+282 LFMKPLMQLLGFIQI

-312 QEKPEIID
+312 QEKPEIVD
-320 APDAKIC
+320 APDAKSC

-348 VIRNLSLS
+348 VIRGLSLN

-394 GSDIREFT
+394 GCDIRELT
-402 QESLRKQIGLVQQD
+402 QESLRRQIGLVQQD

-445 AAAADEVQAAAK
+445 AAAADE
-457 AAAADEFIQKL
+457 FIQKL
-468 PASYDTEVGERG
+468 PAGYDTEVGERG

-515 ITEQQIQKELD
+515 ITEQQIQRELD

-550 VVLDEGAVA
+550 VVLDEGSVV
-559 ECGSHEELLARKGH
+559 ECGTHEELLARKGH
-573 YYDLYQKE
+573 YFALYSKQ

>member
-10 KPYKGILLFLVIGSL
+10 KPYKGILLFVVIGSL

-43 QHLPLKNLPLLLEW
+43 QQLPLLNLPLLLKW
-57 SAALLAMYLVNFG
+57 SAALFVMYLANFG
-70 MHFSIIYWAQSMSY
+70 MHFSIIYWAQVMS
-84 SMERDMRRDLF
+84 SAMERDMRRDLF
-95 SHLQKLSFGFYD
+95 RHLQKLSFGFYD

-114 LSRLTSDLSEIN
+114 LSRLTSDLGETA
-126 GFAGNAPIDLIV
+126 GLAGNAPNDIIV
-138 CGLTMGGTMVIL
+138 CGLTMLGTMVIL
-150 IYMNPMLGSLI
+150 VYMNPLLGSFI
-161 AFLLLVKAV
+161 ALLLVLKAV
-170 HTVFVNLRM
+170 HTVLVNLRM

-191 EVTGKA
+191 EVTAKA

-225 AYLTVCKKSFKI
+225 AYLATCKKSFKFK
-237 TSYFVGSMIFFS
+237 SYFIGSMIFFS

-262 LINQG
+262 LINKG

-282 LFMKPLMQLLGFIQV
+282 LFMKPLMQLLGFSEI

-312 QEKPEIID
+312 QEKPEIVD
-320 APDAKIC
+320 APDAKSC

-348 VIRNLSLS
+348 VIRGLSLN

-394 GSDIREFT
+394 GCDIRELT
-402 QESLRKQIGLVQQD
+402 QESLRRQIGLVQQD

-445 AAAADEVQAAAK
+445 AAAADE
-457 AAAADEFIQKL
+457 FIQKL
-468 PASYDTEVGERG
+468 PAGYDTEVGERG

-496 FLKNPPVVV
+496 FLKNPPIVV

-515 ITEQQIQKELD
+515 ITEQQIQRELD

-550 VVLDEGAVA
+550 VVLDEGKVV
-559 ECGSHEELLARKGH
+559 ECGTHEELLARRGH
-573 YYDLYQKE
+573 YFALYSKQ

>member
-43 QHLPLKNLPLLLEW
+43 QQLPLHNLPLLLKW
-57 SAALLAMYLVNFG
+57 SAALLAMYLLNFG
-70 MHFSIIYWAQSMSY
+70 MHFGIIYWAQSMSY
-84 SMERDMRRDLF
+84 SMERDMRHDLF
-95 SHLQKLSFGFYD
+95 RHLQKLSFGFYD

-327 PPCKGNITFD
+327 LPCKGNITFD

-348 VIRNLSLS
+348 VIRNLSLN

-394 GSDIREFT
+394 GCDIREFT
-402 QESLRKQIGLVQQD
+402 QESLRRQIGLVQQD

-445 AAAADEVQAAAK
+445 AAAADE
-457 AAAADEFIQKL
+457 FIRKL
-468 PASYDTEVGERG
+468 PAGYDTEVGERG

-559 ECGSHEELLARKGH
+559 ECGNHEELLARKGH
-573 YYDLYQKE
+573 YYNLYQKG

>member
-10 KPYKGILLFLVIGSL
+10 QPYKGILLFIIIGSL

-43 QHLPLKNLPLLLEW
+43 QQLPLQNLPLLLKW

-70 MHFSIIYWAQSMSY
+70 MHFGIIYWAQAMSY
-84 SMERDMRRDLF
+84 AMERDMRRDLF
-95 SHLQKLSFGFYD
+95 RHLQKLSFGFYD

-126 GFAGNAPIDLIV
+126 GFAGNAPNDIII
-138 CGLTMGGTMVIL
+138 CGLTMVGTMVIL
-150 IYMNPMLGSLI
+150 VYMNPMLGSLI
-161 AFLLLVKAV
+161 AILLLLKAV

-179 KKAFFANRVAMG
+179 KKAFFANRIAMG
-191 EVTGKA
+191 EVSAKA

-225 AYLTVCKKSFKI
+225 AYLATSKKSFKI

-262 LINQG
+262 LINKG

-282 LFMKPLMQLLGFIQV
+282 LFMKPLMQLLGFIQI

-312 QEKPEIID
+312 QEQPEITD
-320 APDAKIC
+320 APDAKSC

-348 VIRNLSLS
+348 VIRGLSLN

-375 IASLLLRFYEPQS
+375 IASLLLRFYKPQS

-394 GSDIREFT
+394 GYDIRELT
-402 QESLRKQIGLVQQD
+402 QESLRRQIGLVQQD

-423 VRYNIAYAKPDA
+423 VRNNIAYAKPDA

-445 AAAADEVQAAAK
+445 AAAADE
-457 AAAADEFIQKL
+457 FIQKL
-468 PASYDTEVGERG
+468 PAGYDTEVGERG

-496 FLKNPPVVV
+496 FLKNPPIVV

-515 ITEQQIQKELD
+515 ITEQQIQRELD

-550 VVLDEGAVA
+550 VVLDEGKVV
-559 ECGSHEELLARKGH
+559 ECGTHEELLARKGH
-573 YYDLYQKE
+573 YFALYSKQ

>member
-10 KPYKGILLFLVIGSL
+10 QPYKGILLFIIIGSL

-43 QHLPLKNLPLLLEW
+43 QQLPLQNLPLLLKW

-70 MHFSIIYWAQSMSY
+70 MHFGIIYWAQAMSY
-84 SMERDMRRDLF
+84 AMERDMRRDLF
-95 SHLQKLSFGFYD
+95 RHLQKLSFGFYD

-114 LSRLTSDLSEIN
+114 LSRLTSDLSEVN
-126 GFAGNAPIDLIV
+126 GFAGNAPNDIII
-138 CGLTMGGTMVIL
+138 CGLTMVGTMVIL
-150 IYMNPMLGSLI
+150 VYMNPMLGSLI
-161 AFLLLVKAV
+161 AILLLLKAV

-179 KKAFFANRVAMG
+179 KKAFFANRIAMG
-191 EVTGKA
+191 EVSAKA

-225 AYLTVCKKSFKI
+225 AYLATSKKSFKI

-262 LINQG
+262 LINKG

-282 LFMKPLMQLLGFIQV
+282 LFMKPLMQLLGFIQI

-312 QEKPEIID
+312 QEKPEITD
-320 APDAKIC
+320 APDAQTC

-348 VIRNLSLS
+348 VIRGLSLN

-394 GSDIREFT
+394 GCDIREFT
-402 QESLRKQIGLVQQD
+402 QESLRRQIGLVQQD

-445 AAAADEVQAAAK
+445 AAAADE
-457 AAAADEFIQKL
+457 FIQKL
-468 PASYDTEVGERG
+468 PAGYDTEVGERG

-496 FLKNPPVVV
+496 FLKNPPIVV

-515 ITEQQIQKELD
+515 ITEQQIQRELD

-559 ECGSHEELLARKGH
+559 ECGTHEELLARRGH
-573 YYDLYQKE
+573 YFALYSKQ

>member
-36 VVKLMLE
+36 VVKQMLE
-43 QHLPLKNLPLLLEW
+43 QQLPLQNLPLLLKW

-70 MHFSIIYWAQSMSY
+70 MHFGIIYWAQSMSY
-84 SMERDMRRDLF
+84 SMERDMRHDLF
-95 SHLQKLSFGFYD
+95 RHLQKLSFGFYD

-126 GFAGNAPIDLIV
+126 GFAGNAPMDLIV
-138 CGLTMGGTMVIL
+138 CGMTMGGTMVIL

-312 QEKPEIID
+312 QEKPEIVD

-348 VIRNLSLS
+348 VIRNLSLN

-375 IASLLLRFYEPQS
+375 IASLLLHFYEPQS

-394 GSDIREFT
+394 GCDIREFT
-402 QESLRKQIGLVQQD
+402 QESLRRQIGLVQQD

-435 TADEV
+435 TE
-440 QAAAK
+440 
-445 AAAADEVQAAAK
+445 DEVQAAAK

-468 PASYDTEVGERG
+468 PAGYDTEVGERG

-559 ECGSHEELLARKGH
+559 ECGSHEELLARKGR
-573 YYDLYQKE
+573 YYNLYQKE

>member
-10 KPYKGILLFLVIGSL
+10 QPYKGILLFIIIGSL

-43 QHLPLKNLPLLLEW
+43 QQLPLQNLPLLLKW

-70 MHFSIIYWAQSMSY
+70 MHFGIIYWAQAMSY
-84 SMERDMRRDLF
+84 AMERDMRRDLF
-95 SHLQKLSFGFYD
+95 RHLQKLSFGFYD

-114 LSRLTSDLSEIN
+114 LSRLTSDLSEVN
-126 GFAGNAPIDLIV
+126 GFAGNAPNDIII
-138 CGLTMGGTMVIL
+138 CGLTMVGTMVIL
-150 IYMNPMLGSLI
+150 VYMNPMLGSLI
-161 AFLLLVKAV
+161 AILLLLKAV

-179 KKAFFANRVAMG
+179 KKAFFANRIAMG
-191 EVTGKA
+191 EVSAKA

-225 AYLTVCKKSFKI
+225 AYLATSKKSFKI

-262 LINQG
+262 LINKG

-312 QEKPEIID
+312 QEKPEIVD
-320 APDAKIC
+320 APDAKSC

-348 VIRNLSLS
+348 VIRGLSLD

-394 GSDIREFT
+394 GCDIRELT
-402 QESLRKQIGLVQQD
+402 QESLRRQIGLVQQD

-445 AAAADEVQAAAK
+445 AAAADE
-457 AAAADEFIQKL
+457 FIQKL
-468 PASYDTEVGERG
+468 PAGYDTEVGERG

-496 FLKNPPVVV
+496 FLKNPPIVV

-515 ITEQQIQKELD
+515 ITEQQIQRELD

-550 VVLDEGAVA
+550 VVLDEGTVV
-559 ECGSHEELLARKGH
+559 ECGTHEELLARKGH
-573 YYDLYQKE
+573 YFALYSKQ

>member
-43 QHLPLKNLPLLLEW
+43 QQLPLKNLPLLLEW

-70 MHFSIIYWAQSMSY
+70 MHFGIIYWAQVMS
-84 SMERDMRRDLF
+84 SAMERDMRRDLF
-95 SHLQKLSFGFYD
+95 RHLQKLSFGFYD

-114 LSRLTSDLSEIN
+114 LARLTSDLGETA
-126 GFAGNAPIDLIV
+126 GLAGNAPNDIIV
-138 CGLTMGGTMVIL
+138 CGLTMVGTMVIL
-150 IYMNPMLGSLI
+150 IYMNPMLGTLI
-161 AFLLLVKAV
+161 AFLLLLKAV
-170 HTVFVNLRM
+170 HTVFVNMRM

-191 EVTGKA
+191 EVTAKA

-210 AGERSDMAQFMEKAD
+210 AGERSDMTQFMEKAD
-225 AYLTVCKKSFKI
+225 AYLATCKKSFKFK
-237 TSYFVGSMIFFS
+237 SYFIGSMIFFS

-262 LINQG
+262 LINKG

-282 LFMKPLMQLLGFIQV
+282 LFMKPLMQLLGFSEI

-312 QEKPEIID
+312 QEKPEIVD

-327 PPCKGNITFD
+327 PPCKGNISFD

-348 VIRNLSLS
+348 VIRNLSLNL
-356 VAAGE
+356 AAGE

-394 GSDIREFT
+394 GCDIREFT
-402 QESLRKQIGLVQQD
+402 QESLRRQIGLVQQD

-435 TADEV
+435 TVDEV
-440 QAAAK
+440 QT
-445 AAAADEVQAAAK
+445 AAK
-457 AAAADEFIQKL
+457 AAAADEFIRKL
-468 PASYDTEVGERG
+468 PAGYDTEVGERG

-505 LDEATSALDN
+505 LD
-515 ITEQQIQKELD
+515 
-526 ELAVGRTTL
+526 
-535 IIAHRLSTIRHADKI
+535 
-550 VVLDEGAVA
+550 
-559 ECGSHEELLARKGH
+559 
-573 YYDLYQKE
+573 